1 MCLFP
6 SLKEKVGIS
15 FKDSPFNFILWFP
28 YYLHLNRL
36 CVLCFNSYWWV
47 FYSYFSIVGLFSH
60 HTILSHSW
68 LADIFIW
75 LSKPIHKYS
84 ISVSFPGVQGYKVI
98 DANGRLQTSTIACSL
113 FSACICFTLDSGN
126 GTFKIVSP
134 ETQLPPFLRW
144 LGMSLLLLTLSTWLA
159 WVSSCT
165 ALGSIEERPERKGH
179 SVCTN
184 CILECHVLT
193 LLSSAGH
200 RARTRVCKITKSVD
214 FLPVLRPNI
223 QGQGGEGH
231 FDRQGQPTRRR
242 RRGLHHHQH
251 TELPQTGVLTFQPLA
266 SSQSL
271 SLGGFLESLV
281 CVPFTWTPALNK
293 PLRSLLTLS

>member
-1 MCLFP
+1 MLCVGYQVCLFP

-28 YYLHLNRL
+28 HYLHLNRL

-144 LGMSLLLLTLSTWLA
+144 LGMSLFLLTFSTWLA

-165 ALGSIEERPERKGH
+165 VLGSIEERPERKGH

-200 RARTRVCKITKSVD
+200 RARTRVCEIMKSVD

-223 QGQGGEGH
+223 QGQGGK
-231 FDRQGQPTRRR
+231 DISIDS
-242 RRGLHHHQH
+242 
-251 TELPQTGVLTFQPLA
+251 V
-266 SSQSL
+266 SQQ
-271 SLGGFLESLV
+271 EEEED
-281 CVPFTWTPALNK
+281 FTITPAHRASTNRCAHI
-293 PLRSLLTLS
+293 PASR